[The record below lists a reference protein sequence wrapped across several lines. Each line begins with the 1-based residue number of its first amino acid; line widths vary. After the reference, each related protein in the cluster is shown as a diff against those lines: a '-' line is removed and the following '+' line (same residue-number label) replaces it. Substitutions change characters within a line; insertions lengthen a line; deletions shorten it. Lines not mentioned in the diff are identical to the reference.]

1 MCNDLQIKK
10 FRDALEKHNNPRC
23 SLVPPRGLGEDE
35 LLALSKNKSLYFNM
49 PALAENPKKEV
60 SFVIGFNQKEKD
72 LARVSPGKNPYDMAH
87 VGLSHKSDQPSL
99 VGSRTQVDDSL
110 SMISIHTSIFLYILQ
125 SSCSAL
131 VHLCIFSFFLPTIV
145 DIHE

>member
-49 PALAENPKKEV
+49 PAPAETPKKEV
-60 SFVIGFNQKEKD
+60 SFVVGSNQKAED
-72 LARVSPGKNPYDMAH
+72 LALVPHDKNPDDMAPI
-87 VGLSHKSDQPSL
+87 GLSHKSYQPSL
-99 VGSRTQVDDSL
+99 VGSRR
-110 SMISIHTSIFLYILQ
+110 
-125 SSCSAL
+125 
-131 VHLCIFSFFLPTIV
+131 
-145 DIHE
+145 